1 MASFKSLSWASLQ
14 TPIKQHILR
23 FISLTHLGF
32 SVHICSIR
40 HQEFHHVCLSCP
52 GSHMKRR
59 LSPLKQTQRKLLDKR
74 YYCVW
79 TVRLCLCTTLSSVSA
94 PLPKP
99 SSFLCFDTLNGLH
112 PNKALKHVSTV
123 TVARCWLTVYLMG
136 NSRAWLQSDC
146 TLITVN

>member
-23 FISLTHLGF
+23 FISLTNLGF
-32 SVHICSIR
+32 SIHICSVC

-59 LSPLKQTQRKLLDKR
+59 LSPLKHTQRKLLEKR
-74 YYCVW
+74 YYCLDNKP
-79 TVRLCLCTTLSSVSA
+79 LCVQ
-94 PLPKP
+94 
-99 SSFLCFDTLNGLH
+99 SSFISLGPSAQTVFLSLFWH
-112 PNKALKHVSTV
+112 SRWAAPQQSLKHVSTV
-123 TVARCWLTVYLMG
+123 TVARCWPTVCLMG

-146 TLITVN
+146 TLITVD